1 MKLIQNILIID
12 PDRSSQDLVK
22 KLSKKG
28 FNAKFTFSTDD
39 GLSQIIEDKP
49 DLVILS
55 LDPADESGLKVLT
68 QISQASPGSMVIVS
82 SIKVDGFLT
91 LQCMRLGALD
101 YLIKPISITALL
113 ESIQRILNHQ
123 RFFCMGIEP
132 DGQSVIS
139 EDKTLVFGSDPERI
153 PYIINQAV
161 INARKVCKDTEMLK
175 MALGEI
181 VLNAIEHGN
190 LGITMEEKAKAVK
203 KGSFEDLIKQRKRDP
218 KYADRM
224 VTLHIHMDQDT
235 LEYHVIDEGE
245 GFDYEKGFNPDPN
258 AHIGSGLGV
267 QIAKTF
273 FNEVRYEGCGNS
285 VRLIYRKDKRSKS
298 KPLPP
303 GRIIRDEFI
312 VQLLKSFPSGLLVV
326 SDKNEVILWN
336 KTAQKITSIK
346 SSDVLGKRMDD
357 VPKIVKSLI
366 LPEETQITLDHGDF
380 DQRYLEKTMHTVEA
394 REGGKYTAIL
404 FTDMTETIRQK
415 EKLERLLMESAE
427 TKDLMEEQ
435 AAQLTITLAEMDE
448 KNEIIR
454 AQNQRMIEELEMAA
468 RLQKSLLPDTFENMN
483 GVSFTCKYIPSIH
496 IGGDLYDVVNLGGG
510 QTGFIIADVS
520 GHGVAAALIS
530 SMFKMSF
537 HALAATVASP
547 TILMHMLNGE
557 LKPVLDED
565 YITAFFVLTDRH
577 AKTITYSNAGHPT
590 PLLYKRATGKILE
603 LDTDGFF
610 LGSFEDG
617 GYEEK
622 CENNIEMG
630 DALLMYTDCI
640 LETENDQAVQYGK
653 DRLIHCFHNA
663 IRTMRGNAVIESIE
677 ADVRSFNCKEALDDD
692 FTVMLLEFWEEAS
705 SADIHADEE
714 DAGGGFVEF

>member
-1 MKLIQNILIID
+1 MKLIQNVLIID
-12 PDRSSQDLVK
+12 PDRASRDLVK
-22 KLSKKG
+22 KLSRKG
-28 FNAKFTFSTDD
+28 FNAKFAFSPDD
-39 GLSQIIEDKP
+39 GLAKVIEDNP

-55 LDPADESGLKVLT
+55 LDPADESGLLVLA
-68 QISQASPGSMVIVS
+68 QISQASPGSMVVVS
-82 SIKVDGFLT
+82 SEKVDGFLA

-101 YLIKPISITALL
+101 YLIKPITITALL

-123 RFFCMGIEP
+123 RFFCLGIEP
-132 DGQSVIS
+132 DGDSVIS

-153 PYIINQAV
+153 PYVINQAA
-161 INARKVCKDTEMLK
+161 INARRVCEDTDMLK

-190 LGITMEEKAKAVK
+190 LGITMDEKAKAVK
-203 KGSFEDLIKQRKRDP
+203 KGSFENLVRQRNKNP

-224 VTLHIHMDQDT
+224 VTIHIHMDQNT
-235 LEYHVIDEGE
+235 LEYHIIDEGE
-245 GFDYEKGFNPDPN
+245 GFDYKKEFNPDPN

-273 FNEVRYEGCGNS
+273 FSEVRYEGCGNS
-285 VRLIYRKDKRSKS
+285 VRLVYRKDKVSKS
-298 KPLPP
+298 KQWTPE
-303 GRIIRDEFI
+303 RIIRDEFI
-312 VQLLKSFPSGLLVV
+312 VQLLKSFPSGLLVI

-336 KTAQKITSIK
+336 KTAQKITSVK
-346 SSDVLGKRMDD
+346 SSDVLGKTMDE
-357 VPKIVKSLI
+357 VPVIVKNLLSLKDK
-366 LPEETQITLDHGDF
+366 QITHELGDF
-380 DQRYLEKTMHTVEA
+380 DQRYLEKTMHTVEP

-404 FTDMTETIRQK
+404 FTDVTESIRQK
-415 EKLERLLMESAE
+415 EEMERLLMESAE

-435 AAQLTITLAEMDE
+435 AAHLTFTLAEMEE

-577 AKTITYSNAGHPT
+577 AKSITYSNAGHPT
-590 PLLYKRATGKILE
+590 PLLFKKSTGKILE

-610 LGSFEDG
+610 LGSFDDG

-640 LETENDQAVQYGK
+640 LETENDQAEQYGK

-663 IRTMRGNAVIESIE
+663 IQTMRGNAVIEAIE
-677 ADVRSFNCKEALDDD
+677 ADVRSFNCKDTLDDD

-705 SADIHADEE
+705 ATEIQADED